1 MDANKNMNIFR
12 LIHFD
17 NLEDTLRNGMYSRN
31 SGHIVPNFVNIGDTT
46 LIKQRETFT
55 VPINPPNGN
64 LGDYIPFYFAG
75 HSPMLL
81 NIKTGARGIQK
92 RDQKDLIYIVCKVHG
107 IVDNCHE
114 WCFTDGHTKN
124 HLTKFFNNLDK
135 LDDLD
140 WETIRSQYWH
150 NTEEDYD
157 RIRRKQA
164 EFLVKSHVPATCIC
178 GLIVLDA
185 DQENRAKEI
194 MQNAG
199 LELPIYIDIK
209 RKYFYP

>member
-31 SGHIVPNFVNIGDTT
+31 RGHIVPNFVNIGDTT

-55 VPINPPNGN
+55 VPVNPPNGN

-81 NIKTGARGIQK
+81 NIKTGA
-92 RDQKDLIYIVCKVHG
+92 
-107 IVDNCHE
+107 
-114 WCFTDGHTKN
+114 
-124 HLTKFFNNLDK
+124 
-135 LDDLD
+135 
-140 WETIRSQYWH
+140 
-150 NTEEDYD
+150 
-157 RIRRKQA
+157 
-164 EFLVKSHVPATCIC
+164 
-178 GLIVLDA
+178 

-194 MQNAG
+194 MLNAG
-199 LELPIYIDIK
+199 LELPIYIDTK

>member
-46 LIKQRETFT
+46 LIKQRESFT
-55 VPINPPNGN
+55 VPVNPPNGN

-92 RDQKDLIYIVCKVHG
+92 QDQKDLIYIVCKVHE
-107 IVDNCHE
+107 IVKHCPQ
-114 WCFTDGHTKN
+114 WCFTDGHAKN
-124 HLTKFFNNLDK
+124 HLTKFFNNLGQ
-135 LDDLD
+135 LDNLD
-140 WETIRSQYWH
+140 WETIRSQYWKD
-150 NTEEDYD
+150 TEEDYD
-157 RIRRKQA
+157 RMRRKQA
-164 EFLVKSHVPATCIC
+164 EFLVKTHVPATCIR
-178 GLIVLDA
+178 GLIVLNR
-185 DQENRAKEI
+185 DQENKAKEI

-199 LELPIYIDIK
+199 LELPIYIDTK

>member
-55 VPINPPNGN
+55 VPVNPPNGN

-92 RDQKDLIYIVCKVHG
+92 ISYISFAKCM
-107 IVDNCHE
+107 E
-114 WCFTDGHTKN
+114 S
-124 HLTKFFNNLDK
+124 LTTALNGASQMVMRK
-135 LDDLD
+135 
-140 WETIRSQYWH
+140 TI
-150 NTEEDYD
+150 
-157 RIRRKQA
+157 
-164 EFLVKSHVPATCIC
+164 
-178 GLIVLDA
+178 
-185 DQENRAKEI
+185 
-194 MQNAG
+194 
-199 LELPIYIDIK
+199 
-209 RKYFYP
+209 